1 MLEVTFVRRRGSRDR
16 VYVSRADGTTVD
28 WAFPSYG
35 DGLPH
40 DLCHLVVEDG
50 LALTE
55 GFWGLVDQGVEVALV
70 NNQATLVRDG
80 TPLTEIAGA
89 NFSGLMQAEMA
100 VASLGSP
107 MHTMELSGDVVVR
120 PGTDASGGHD
130 RGETEHVAT
139 VGAAMEDLAAR
150 FGHDLPTSASPE
162 VIAAIHERLR
172 ELGARWRAL
181 PDGGSIVLP
190 FQRRA

>member
-1 MLEVTFVRRRGSRDR
+1 MLEVTFVRHRGRRDH
-16 VYVSRADGTTVD
+16 VYVHRGDGSATD

-50 LALTE
+50 LGLTE

-70 NNQATLVRDG
+70 RNQAALVRDG

-89 NFSGLMQAEMA
+89 DFSGLMEAEMA

-107 MHTMELSGDVVVR
+107 MHTLELAGDLVVVR
-120 PGTDASGGHD
+120 PGTDGQA
-130 RGETEHVAT
+130 ETMSA
-139 VGAAMEDLAAR
+139 VGPAMTDVAAR
-150 FGHDLPTSASPE
+150 FGHDLPATATPDA
-162 VIAAIHERLR
+162 VAAIHQRLR
-172 ELGARWRAL
+172 ELGATWRTL